1 MSKISKSKSD
11 EDQKED
17 NNIIQALFSCS
28 SYLETSDFMKNLE
41 LIFVP
46 LLIYSGS
53 DKIIVM
59 NMINGYNHKN
69 SNITIER
76 EERIKETAKIFG
88 LNVLVMP
95 MIYEYFI
102 DHIFKRSFTSFF
114 YDYIFFIGCNNFDF
128 IFSFM
133 NPQENKELEQLLMS
147 KIGTNHELDGL
158 EQYPVTENFN
168 LFLKPCSKILFF
180 EKGRYWDTL
189 DFHRQLLDQKHRARK
204 HADIFLQNF
213 KLKHLP
219 TRTPYFVYKF
229 C

>member
-1 MSKISKSKSD
+1 MR
-11 EDQKED
+11 
-17 NNIIQALFSCS
+17 
-28 SYLETSDFMKNLE
+28 NLE
-41 LIFVP
+41 EIFVP

-53 DKIIVM
+53 DKIIVI
-59 NMINGYNHKN
+59 NMINPDKREN

-76 EERIKETAKIFG
+76 EKRIKETAKMLG
-88 LNVLVMP
+88 LNVVVMP

-102 DHIFKRSFTSFF
+102 DHIFNRSLISFF

-128 IFSFM
+128 IFTFM
-133 NPQENKELEQLLMS
+133 NSQEDEEQYQLLIK
-147 KIGTNHELDGL
+147 KIGANKKIFDVL
-158 EQYPVTENFN
+158 EQYAITENFN

-189 DFHRQLLDQKHRARK
+189 DFHRHLLDQKHRARK

-213 KLKHLP
+213 RLKYLP
-219 TRTPYFVYKF
+219 TKTPYFVYKN